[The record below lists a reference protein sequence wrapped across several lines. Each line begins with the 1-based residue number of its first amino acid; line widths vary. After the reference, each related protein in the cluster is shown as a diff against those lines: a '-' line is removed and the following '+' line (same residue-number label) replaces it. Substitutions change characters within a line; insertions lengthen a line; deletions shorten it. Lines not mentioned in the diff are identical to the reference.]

1 MPTTVTRRGL
11 LLASGA
17 LVLAGAA
24 PALATPPERRIHV
37 RLDANCEC
45 CSAWTS
51 HLRDAGFEVTEE
63 VLHAGLLVAYKAE
76 VGVPLELQS
85 CHTGE
90 AGGYVI
96 EGHVPASDIDRLLTE
111 RPDALGL
118 AVPGM
123 PYGSPGMGS
132 EEERDAYE
140 VVLFRADQTSE
151 IWSAYEAA

>member
-1 MPTTVTRRGL
+1 MANSVTRRDL
-11 LLASGA
+11 LITSGA
-17 LVLAGAA
+17 LLVATAA
-24 PALATPPERRIHV
+24 PALAAPERRIQV

-45 CSAWTS
+45 CSAWTA
-51 HLRDAGFEVTEE
+51 HLREAGYEVTEE

-76 VGVPLELQS
+76 LGVPLELQS

-111 RPDALGL
+111 RPHALGL

-132 EEERDAYE
+132 EDERDAYD
-140 VVLFRADQTSE
+140 VVLFRADRTSE
-151 IWSAYEAA
+151 IWSAYESA

>member
-1 MPTTVTRRGL
+1 MPITRRA
-11 LLASGA
+11 LLA
-17 LVLAGAA
+17 AGAVLPLASPLRAA
-24 PALATPPERRIHV
+24 PDRRVHV

-45 CSAWTS
+45 CTGWVA
-51 HLRDAGFEVTEE
+51 HLHDAGFEVSEE

-90 AGGYVI
+90 AGGYI
-96 EGHVPASDIDRLLTE
+96 LEGHVPAADIDRVLTE

-123 PYGSPGMGS
+123 PYGSPGMGP

-140 VVLFRADQTSE
+140 VILFRKGGATE
-151 IWSAYEAA
+151 VWAAYEAAA

>member
-1 MPTTVTRRGL
+1 MAISRRA
-11 LLASGA
+11 LLA
-17 LVLAGAA
+17 AGAFLPFARLAHAA
-24 PALATPPERRIHV
+24 PNRRIHV

-45 CSAWTS
+45 CTGWVV

-63 VLHAGLLVAYKAE
+63 TMHAGLLVAYKAE
-76 VGVPLELQS
+76 VRVPLELQS

-90 AGGYVI
+90 AGGYII
-96 EGHVPASDIDRLLTE
+96 EGHVPAPDIDRLLVE

-132 EEERDAYE
+132 EDDRDAYQ
-140 VVLFRADQTSE
+140 VTLFRADGTKDT
-151 IWSAYEAA
+151 WAVYEAA

>member
-1 MPTTVTRRGL
+1 MPITRRAL
-11 LLASGA
+11 LTAG
-17 LVLAGAA
+17 VLLPFAA
-24 PALATPPERRIHV
+24 PSLAAPERRIHV

-45 CSAWTS
+45 CTGWVA
-51 HLRDAGFEVTEE
+51 HLRDAGYEVTEE

-76 VGVPLELQS
+76 VGVPLKLQG

-90 AGGYVI
+90 AGGYIV
-96 EGHVPASDIDRLLTE
+96 EGHVPAADIDRLLTE

-132 EEERDAYE
+132 ETEREAYE
-140 VVLFRADQTSE
+140 VILFRADGTIE
-151 IWSAYEAA
+151 TWAAYEAA

>member
-1 MPTTVTRRGL
+1 MSTPLTRRSL
-11 LLASGA
+11 LLTSGA
-17 LVLAGAA
+17 LIVAVASPAVAA
-24 PALATPPERRIHV
+24 PDRRILV

-45 CSAWTS
+45 CSAWTA
-51 HLRDAGFEVTEE
+51 HLRDAGFDVTEE

-76 VGVPLELQS
+76 KGIPLELQA
-85 CHTGE
+85 CHSGE

-96 EGHVPASDIDRLLTE
+96 EGHVPAADIDRLLAE
-111 RPDALGL
+111 RPNALGL

-140 VVLFRADQTSE
+140 VILFRADGSTE
-151 IWSAYEAA
+151 VWATYEAA